1 MWVLDEI
8 GKADT
13 GTLRNKGNGSDPG
26 NHSQSKI
33 KEHSGYEHA

>member
-13 GTLRNKGNGSDPG
+13 DALQNKENGSDPG